1 MQVSFKYGKA
11 ANVKTKSNLCDLC
24 DLCIQ
29 ELWKIAVIFAIITWS
44 LSACFGHQFQK
55 CLVKKSIRLFLQL
68 NQYETVPYFIQL
80 SKNLTSDW
88 FFLAETEAKPW
99 DSFLKILYLLLPAP
113 NFNTFHKRN
122 IIHWVALGQM
132 NRRPSVWCSK

>member
-29 ELWKIAVIFAIITWS
+29 ELWKIAAIFAIITWS
-44 LSACFGHQFQK
+44 LSAYFGHPFQK
-55 CLVKKSIRLFLQL
+55 CLVQKSIRIFLQL
-68 NQYETVPYFIQL
+68 NQYETVPYFNQL

-88 FFLAETEAKPW
+88 FSLAETEAKPPILTLNEAKTH
-99 DSFLKILYLLLPAP
+99 FLS
-113 NFNTFHKRN
+113 H
-122 IIHWVALGQM
+122 LGE
-132 NRRPSVWCSK
+132 KKEKKYG